1 MILPLIHR
9 TSTWSN
15 CVKAISRNFRVFFQC
30 IIARELSQSEI
41 IAREKMLYFLFTMV
55 DKLGLV
61 MLGMKC
67 VRVTGFVHG
76 SVF

>member
-1 MILPLIHR
+1 M
-9 TSTWSN
+9 
-15 CVKAISRNFRVFFQC
+15 FFQC